1 MFGVGLGELVIIAVV
16 ALIVLGPEKLPDLA
30 KQVGKGLRELK
41 RASNDLQNSLH
52 EAMYADEIKD
62 LREKYRPP
70 NLAPALGNQPRD
82 QISPESIAKAIASAA
97 VGNSNKPAD
106 AAAAP
111 VTAPADAQPAPVL
124 AAPSVSQPASTV
136 GATLAHDESNAPEPQ
151 ATVIAPPRGQ
161 PS

>member
-41 RASNDLQNSLH
+41 RASNDLQNTLH

-70 NLAPALGNQPRD
+70 TIAPALGTQPRD
-82 QISPESIAKAIASAA
+82 QISPEAIAKAIESAA
-97 VGNSNKPAD
+97 AKPAD
-106 AAAAP
+106 PAAAP
-111 VTAPADAQPAPVL
+111 AVAPVDGASAGTPAL
-124 AAPSVSQPASTV
+124 AAPSMSQPITTV
-136 GATLAHDESNAPEPQ
+136 GATLAVDEAKPAEPQ
-151 ATVIAPPRGQ
+151 ATIITPARGQ